1 MTSIR
6 ERFELAERNTVA
18 MRTRALQNFTA
29 SGGMGAMGGD
39 VANYYGAAAAGS
51 SSMLFD
57 AAAQQQFPRLYRAA
71 MRDHQYAAIRPTAIK
86 VADQSIRVGR
96 RQAAKA
102 TMPSGLLAKQLDLA
116 RKFAPDFVVKKI
128 DDQNVELFDTHPI
141 LDLFEGSHVQPNKYM
156 SVWDLLYCT
165 AYSLEAVGEAI
176 WWCDFNGESKSIW
189 YWPRSWIRPIPYNG
203 DAYGLWKIDIPGVP
217 SDAFPPI
224 SGDDIIPFRYP
235 NPADPTRSHSP
246 TAAQSRS
253 INTDDQIQDTQ
264 LASMKNAMRP
274 SLGVVIGDVLPS
286 PNGGQVKPELTAE
299 QRKQII
305 EALRLAYRGAMHTGD
320 PIILDGLISDIKQI
334 FASPGELD
342 YPNSSTIVRDRI
354 RQGYGVNPFIMGQVE
369 GSNRA
374 TAHVAMESHYSLKV
388 NPICTLI
395 SKQLTRRIG
404 PRFAAEGE
412 KLLVWLTHAVS
423 SDEDLVIRQVD
434 SLSRA
439 SFIRPSEARAKYG
452 LPADPELD
460 ALWLKKQEA
469 AANPPTPPGMGP
481 TASPAPAKVPTRPAG
496 RQAGGKK
503 SARRMGSLAD
513 LLDDEEGRLIVK
525 SFPTARVMHDGDM
538 ELVYVEGLAAK
549 GFDFAIPFEPIE
561 LDKAYNPNQP
571 RHPAGTPMGGR
582 WMSRAAASEAAKP
595 KLSEYAKS
603 RMEKM
608 TLGEKDEADSIQAKA
623 VKNVNSKTGTAAEY
637 AKWKGEVKGE
647 GDAVRKKLLASTY
660 RHRKRMEKMG
670 NDRQKALDELDS
682 ASEEYSKLYKK
693 EVLSKLPKKPT
704 EKQVQDAEDAFHKT
718 KAGSAANKKLK
729 EAEDKEAAISDKL
742 EAEKTLQRKRV
753 EKVLE
758 LPEDDQISLTVKMPG
773 LAEPMSDWQK
783 QIIPA
788 KLEAI
793 SNNEQVKAITEAS
806 TFLQK
811 ITHKDASD
819 PLTPG
824 TPGKMGV
831 EIYGIKPEYKQRAY
845 YAGYG
850 TIIGVERDTTAS
862 TVVHEIG
869 HHIEKSHP
877 GAYRMAEGF
886 LHTRTH
892 QDKPFKMYDSDDK
905 IEYGRE
911 DDFRKTFGDR
921 AAYVGKHYN
930 DKYTE
935 VLSMGIEQLYR
946 DPVGFAK
953 SDPEYFNLV
962 IAVLR
967 GKSPL

>member
-1 MTSIR
+1 MASIR

-18 MRTRALQNFTA
+18 MRTRALQNFA
-29 SGGMGAMGGD
+29 SGGAAGAMGGD

-96 RQAAKA
+96 KQATKA

-116 RKFAPDFVVKKI
+116 RKFAPDFVIKKI
-128 DDQNVELFDTHPI
+128 DERGVELIDTHPI

-176 WWCDFNGESKSIW
+176 WWCDFDGESKSIW

-224 SGDDIIPFRYP
+224 NGDDIIPFRYP

-274 SLGVVIGDVLPS
+274 SLGVVIGDVLSNPV
-286 PNGGQVKPELTAE
+286 GGQMRPELTAE

-404 PRFAAEGE
+404 PRFSAEGE

-460 ALWLKKQEA
+460 ALWLKKQQM
-469 AANPPTPPGMGP
+469 AANPPTPPGAGP
-481 TASPAPAKVPTRPAG
+481 TPSPAPTPAKVPTRPAG

-503 SARRMGSLAD
+503 SVKRTSL
-513 LLDDEEGRLIVK
+513 LSQLGDDYEGRLIAK
-525 SFPTARVMHDGDM
+525 AFPTARVAMDGDV
-538 ELVYVEGLAAK
+538 ELIYVDGLLDK
-549 GFDFAIPFEPIE
+549 GFSFALPVEPME
-561 LDKAYNPNQP
+561 LDKAYNPSQA
-571 RHPAGTPMGGR
+571 RHPAGTPLGGR
-582 WMSRAAASEAAKP
+582 WMSKDAAAAAATP
-595 KLSEYAKS
+595 KLSDHGKLRLS
-603 RMEKM
+603 KM
-608 TLGEKDEADSIQAKA
+608 TEKELEWAEAIQRPARNDVA
-623 VKNVNSKTGTAAEY
+623 SGTGTVAEY
-637 AKWKGEVKGE
+637 AKWKSEIKGDGEKL
-647 GDAVRKKLLASTY
+647 RKKLLSSTY
-660 RHRKRMEKMG
+660 RHRKRLSKLYSES
-670 NDRQKALDELDS
+670 DS
-682 ASEEYSKLYKK
+682 ASNDLDDAQDAFGKQYKK
-693 EVLSKLPKKPT
+693 NVTAKLPKKAT
-704 EKQVQDAEDAFHKT
+704 SQDVAKAEEAWYKT
-718 KAGSAANKKLK
+718 KEGSEARKKLA
-729 EAEDKEAAISDKL
+729 EAESKY
-742 EAEKTLQRKRV
+742 EKASAKVDIEVSKQRERV
-753 EKVLE
+753 LKIIEV
-758 LPEDDQISLTVKMPG
+758 PEDDRVSLKADMPG
-773 LAEPMSDWQK
+773 VAKPMSEWQ
-783 QIIPA
+783 Q
-788 KLEAI
+788 KLLKPDMEAI
-793 SNNEQVKAITEAS
+793 SNQGQIKSIAEGAEFVQR
-806 TFLQK
+806 
-811 ITHKDASD
+811 ITHKSAAKPIASRTG
-819 PLTPG
+819 LE
-824 TPGKMGV
+824 V
-831 EIYGIKPEYKQRAY
+831 EVYGIKEGYQQRSAY
-845 YAGYG
+845 MDVGSS
-850 TIIGVERDTTAS
+850 IVVSRDVSTS
-862 TVVHEIG
+862 TVVHELG
-869 HHIEKSHP
+869 HHIESTNP
-877 GAYRMAEGF
+877 GAHRMATGF
-886 LHTRTH
+886 LRTRTH
-892 QDKPFKMYDSDDK
+892 KDQAYSMFSTGEA
-905 IEYGRE
+905 EYGRE
-911 DDFRKTFGDR
+911 DDFRKTFLDR
-921 AAYVGKHYN
+921 AAYVGKHY
-930 DKYTE
+930 DHQSTE
-935 VLSMGIEQLYR
+935 ITSMGIEQLYR

-953 SDPEYFNLV
+953 SDPEYFNLT
-962 IAVLR
+962 IAILR
-967 GKSPL
+967 GKFPK

>member
-29 SGGMGAMGGD
+29 SGGVMGAMSGD

-86 VADQSIRVGR
+86 VADQTIRVGR

-128 DDQNVELFDTHPI
+128 DDRNVELIDTHPI

-176 WWCDFNGESKSIW
+176 WWCDFDGESKSIW

-342 YPNSSTIVRDRI
+342 YPQSSTIVRDRI

-404 PRFAAEGE
+404 PRFSAEGE

-481 TASPAPAKVPTRPAG
+481 AASPAPAKVPTRPAG

-503 SARRMGSLAD
+503 SARRISS
-513 LLDDEEGRLIVK
+513 LDDEDGGAIIAK
-525 SFPTARVMHDGDM
+525 SFPTSQFSQIEGVDV
-538 ELVYVEGLAAK
+538 VYVDGLLVK
-549 GFDFAIPFEPIE
+549 GYEFALRFDPIE
-561 LDKAYNPNQP
+561 IDKAYNPNQP
-571 RHPAGTPMGGR
+571 RHPAGTPLGGR
-582 WMSRAAASEAAKP
+582 WISKGDAATVATRKVSP
-595 KLSEYAKS
+595 QSQKLID
-603 RMEKM
+603 KM
-608 TLGEKDEADSIQAKA
+608 TDEEKAESSEIRRKSMAEVANKTGNVAQYNKWKETIKDEGKR
-623 VKNVNSKTGTAAEY
+623 
-637 AKWKGEVKGE
+637 
-647 GDAVRKKLLASTY
+647 VRKKLLDSTY
-660 RHRKRMEKMG
+660 RHRKKIAKFADEKAAASK
-670 NDRQKALDELDS
+670 QLDIVHLEMNS
-682 ASEEYSKLYKK
+682 HYHKG
-693 EVLSKLPKKPT
+693 VTRKLPKGATIEQIREAEQAWYKT
-704 EKQVQDAEDAFHKT
+704 KEGKKWKDKHDEAVINKLKADSAFNREQEKQRERV
-718 KAGSAANKKLK
+718 LK
-729 EAEDKEAAISDKL
+729 IIQQPDSERLQVSTSL
-742 EAEKTLQRKRV
+742 PSAEKIAADPRSFRSPEVVPLQSSSSKQSIDEATEFVSRV
-753 EKVLE
+753 SSKSIGRDGQTSFETCGIDGKYEQRSFYEYGRVVLGT
-758 LPEDDQISLTVKMPG
+758 D
-773 LAEPMSDWQK
+773 
-783 QIIPA
+783 
-788 KLEAI
+788 
-793 SNNEQVKAITEAS
+793 AS
-806 TFLQK
+806 T
-811 ITHKDASD
+811 A
-819 PLTPG
+819 
-824 TPGKMGV
+824 
-831 EIYGIKPEYKQRAY
+831 
-845 YAGYG
+845 
-850 TIIGVERDTTAS
+850 TA
-862 TVVHEIG
+862 VHEIG
-869 HHIEKSHP
+869 HHIETMN
-877 GAYRMAEGF
+877 GGVGRMAQGF
-886 LHTRTH
+886 LHSRTS
-892 QDKPFKMYDSDDK
+892 QDTPFVMYRDRKPT
-905 IEYGRE
+905 EYGRE
-911 DDFRKTFGDR
+911 DDFAKTFGDR
-921 AAYVGKHYN
+921 AAYVGKHYKN
-930 DKYTE
+930 GDTE
-935 VLSMGIEQLYR
+935 IISMGLEQLYR
-946 DPVGFAK
+946 DAAGFAK
-953 SDPEYFNLV
+953 ADPEYFNLM
-962 IAVLR
+962 IAVIR
-967 GKSPL
+967 GRVPS